1 MELGASTAKPQA
13 ASGAP
18 ARILGFA
25 TKGAGSNE
33 DERLRALLAGHTV
46 DFFPFD
52 RRRKVQAFFELVR
65 LLKRGR
71 YDLAVMEGTGIAGGL
86 ALIWSRLWRRCR
98 YVVSS
103 GDAVGP
109 WVGSIRPLL
118 GPVFG
123 LYERVLCRRAAGFV
137 GWTPYLV
144 GRALTF
150 GAPRGCTAAGW
161 ALHPISDHQRASSR
175 ARIRA
180 ELGIAEGTIVF
191 GIVGS
196 LAWNERVGFCYGWE
210 LVRAIRQV
218 KRQDVAVVVVGE
230 GAGLE
235 HLREAAGEDLGK
247 RIHLTGGVPGEGVLE
262 MMAAFDVASLP
273 QSVDGVGSFRYTTKV
288 SEYVAARLPVVTG
301 RIPMAYDLDGGWMW
315 RLPGGRPWGARYLT
329 ALAEFMRTMTWESV
343 REKRERLP
351 ATIEAFDRDAQVARV
366 TAFIADILEDVP
378 AWGRA

>member
-1 MELGASTAKPQA
+1 VELANDAKPQA
-13 ASGAP
+13 TSDAP
-18 ARILGFA
+18 ARILAFA
-25 TKGAGSNE
+25 TKGDGSNE
-33 DERLRALLAGHTV
+33 EERLRTLLSGHAV
-46 DFFPFD
+46 DFYAFD
-52 RRRKVQAFFELVR
+52 RRRKVRAFFELAR

-98 YVVSS
+98 YIVSS

-109 WVGSIRPLL
+109 WVGSIRPAL

-123 LYERVLCRRAAGFV
+123 LYERTLCRRAAGFI

-144 GRALTF
+144 GRAMTF
-150 GAPRGCTAAGW
+150 GTPRGCTAAGW
-161 ALHPISDHQRASSR
+161 ALHPTSDDER
-175 ARIRA
+175 ARSRTRVRA
-180 ELGIAEGTIVF
+180 ELGIPESTIVF

-196 LAWNERVGFCYGWE
+196 LAWNSRVGFCYGWE
-210 LVRAIRQV
+210 LVRAVRQV
-218 KRQDVAVVVVGE
+218 KRDDVAVVVVGD

-235 HLREAAGEDLGK
+235 HLRDAAGDDLG
-247 RIHLTGGVPGEGVLE
+247 RRVHLTGGVPGERVLE

-273 QSVDGVGSFRYTTKV
+273 QSVDGVGAFRYTTKV

-315 RLPGGRPWGARYLT
+315 RLPGDRPWEGRYLE
-329 ALAEFMRTMTWESV
+329 ALAGLMRGITWECV

-351 ATIEAFDRDAQVARV
+351 ASIEAFDRDAQVARV
-366 TAFIADILEDVP
+366 TALISEILEQ
-378 AWGRA
+378 A

>member
-1 MELGASTAKPQA
+1 VELGPTSSSPR
-13 ASGAP
+13 
-18 ARILGFA
+18 ARILAFA

-33 DERLRALLAGHTV
+33 EERLRALLSRHAA

-52 RRRKVQAFFELVR
+52 RQQKLRAFFELVR

-109 WVGSIRPLL
+109 WVGSIQPVLRPAFA
-118 GPVFG
+118 V
-123 LYERVLCRRAAGFV
+123 YERMLCRRAAGFI

-144 GRALTF
+144 GRAMTF
-150 GAPRGCTAAGW
+150 GTRRGCTAAGW
-161 ALHPISDHQRASSR
+161 ALHPISEEERARSR
-175 ARIRA
+175 ARVRA
-180 ELGIAEGTIVF
+180 ELGIADGTIVF

-196 LAWNERVGFCYGWE
+196 LAWNARVGFCYGWE
-210 LVRAIRQV
+210 LVRAIRRV
-218 KRQDVAVVVVGE
+218 TRDDIAVIVVGD

-235 HLREAAGEDLGK
+235 HLRQSAGEDLG
-247 RIHLTGGVPGEGVLE
+247 RRVHLTGGVPGERVLE
-262 MMAAFDVASLP
+262 MMSAFDVASLP

-301 RIPMAYDLDGGWMW
+301 RIPMAYDLDGGWLW
-315 RLPGGRPWGARYLT
+315 RLPGNRPWGARYLE
-329 ALAEFMRTMTWESV
+329 ALAELMRGVTWECV
-343 REKRERLP
+343 REKRDHLP
-351 ATIEAFDRDAQVARV
+351 TAIEAFDRDAQVARV
-366 TAFIADILEDVP
+366 TALISEILEE
-378 AWGRA
+378 A